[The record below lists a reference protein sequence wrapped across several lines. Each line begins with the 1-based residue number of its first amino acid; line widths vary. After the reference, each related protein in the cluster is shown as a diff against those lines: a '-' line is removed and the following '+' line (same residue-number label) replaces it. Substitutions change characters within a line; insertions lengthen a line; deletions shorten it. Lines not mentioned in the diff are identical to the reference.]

1 MWALLTFMDTFVYN
15 TLLMIFGGGM
25 IVDISD
31 FLGQVITALQTLFAN
46 NVSTLV
52 TTFSVIAGSLMIIFL
67 YIDLTSNATK
77 ELLTLERLVLT
88 FIKFFVAMV
97 ILIYLPEILD
107 TLFNLAKGIYDMA
120 CDKFTYDNIDYGIR
134 FFPNDGNSNPSQF
147 PDFET
152 IKDALKDAGY
162 SNKVTAVIKHISEFI
177 PLLLVN
183 LVFFVAKAAAYL
195 ITVSNAIMVIV
206 RAVLAPLGIVQLF
219 DDGQRSNGIRY
230 LKKFVGE
237 ALTFAAIVGILYAAS
252 LLQGQLIASV
262 VADSL
267 GGELSV
273 DNIADVLNLSTLVP
287 IVIIQ
292 LSAAGAIMK
301 ATQLSNDIVG
311 AH

>member
-1 MWALLTFMDTFVYN
+1 
-15 TLLMIFGGGM
+15 MIFGGGM

-31 FLGQVITALQTLFAN
+31 FLGEVITATQDLFSD
-46 NVSTLV
+46 NVSVLV

-77 ELLTLERLVLT
+77 ELLTLERLILT
-88 FIKFFVAMV
+88 FIKYFIAMV
-97 ILIYLPEILD
+97 ILIYLPEILNS
-107 TLFNLAKGIYDMA
+107 LFELAKGIYDVA
-120 CDKFTYDNIDYGIR
+120 CENFTYDNLDYGIR
-134 FFPNDGNSNPSQF
+134 FFPNDGNSNPSVF

-152 IKDALKDAGY
+152 IKDALSDAGY

-195 ITVSNAIMVIV
+195 ITVSNAIMVLV
-206 RAVLAPLGIVQLF
+206 RAVFAPIGIVQLF
-219 DDGQRSNGIRY
+219 DEGQRSNGIRY
-230 LKKFVGE
+230 LKKFASD

-262 VADSL
+262 VSENL
-267 GGELSV
+267 GGVLSV
-273 DNIADVLNLSTLVP
+273 DNISDVLNLSTLVP

-292 LSAAGAIMK
+292 LSAAGAILK
-301 ATQLSNDIVG
+301 AAQLSNDIVG
-311 AH
+311 TH

>member
-1 MWALLTFMDTFVYN
+1 M
-15 TLLMIFGGGM
+15 
-25 IVDISD
+25 
-31 FLGQVITALQTLFAN
+31 
-46 NVSTLV
+46 
-52 TTFSVIAGSLMIIFL
+52 
-67 YIDLTSNATK
+67 
-77 ELLTLERLVLT
+77 
-88 FIKFFVAMV
+88 
-97 ILIYLPEILD
+97 
-107 TLFNLAKGIYDMA
+107 
-120 CDKFTYDNIDYGIR
+120 
-134 FFPNDGNSNPSQF
+134 
-147 PDFET
+147 
-152 IKDALKDAGY
+152 
-162 SNKVTAVIKHISEFI
+162 IKHISEFI

-262 VADSL
+262 VSDSL